1 MGEFQIAPNLQL
13 VDLCNPRTLIS
24 PFTFI
29 LQDEMSLQT
38 ELNNLRSGDIEFL
51 HKLGQDLSKPINPN
65 ASTVEYT
72 ISQYICEYIK
82 KSNHQGVS
90 SITVL
95 FRRWDQSRIV

>member
-1 MGEFQIAPNLQL
+1 
-13 VDLCNPRTLIS
+13 
-24 PFTFI
+24 
-29 LQDEMSLQT
+29 MSLQT

-95 FRRWDQSRIV
+95 FRRWDQFALFDPETAKCGQVTEYRITGVSVEMEEI

>member
-1 MGEFQIAPNLQL
+1 
-13 VDLCNPRTLIS
+13 
-24 PFTFI
+24 
-29 LQDEMSLQT
+29 MSLQT